1 MAFDEC
7 TPWPADEAYVKQS
20 LERTTRWLD
29 RCIKAHK
36 NTDHQALFGIIQGGT
51 YAQYRQ
57 QSAGRSRLM
66 TYHGYALADFQSE
79 NRPICFTRCS
89 RKRFP

>member
-1 MAFDEC
+1 
-7 TPWPADEAYVKQS
+7 
-20 LERTTRWLD
+20 
-29 RCIKAHK
+29 
-36 NTDHQALFGIIQGGT
+36 LFGIIQGGT